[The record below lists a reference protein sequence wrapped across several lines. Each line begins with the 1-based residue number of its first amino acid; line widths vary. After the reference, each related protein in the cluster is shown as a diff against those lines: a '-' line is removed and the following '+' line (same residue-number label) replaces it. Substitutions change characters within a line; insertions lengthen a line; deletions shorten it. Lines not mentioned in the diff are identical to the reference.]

1 MKIKNYYLLTAL
13 IFLGTNLASYSQT
26 INTFFGGNSGTNN
39 TGNYNTGFGINSL
52 LNNTSHSNNAFG
64 FETLI
69 NSSGGYNC
77 AFGNNALQK
86 NTTGSLNSAYGTRA
100 LENNTTGSRNIAI
113 GHRSLGSNIAGIGN
127 TALGYGALTT
137 STGNDNIAIGQI
149 TPRHLVTGNSNIFI
163 GNETAVNLYNGN
175 YNLLLGNVRLNNSAT
190 TNKLAGNNLEKT
202 VIIADGHGNQK
213 MLMSRGGNI
222 GIGLGNNIIPRNR
235 LDIGGGVVIG
245 RGFTPSFSDFD
256 GYLAPTNGLLVEGRV
271 GIGNSSPKNK
281 IEITHGT
288 DGFSGLRFT
297 NLTSNSV
304 PIQTQSTD
312 KFLTV
317 NQFGDVIFQKVAPS
331 NVSSNL
337 LTSAGNT
344 MTSNVASL
352 ISTAPIVNSISNT
365 ITPFNQLITTING
378 VSSVPVN
385 LPEFDFSE
393 LDASTTNEL
402 QTISI
407 SGNTISLSNNGGSI
421 TLPTLVDTDQQSL
434 SLIGN
439 TLSISNG
446 NSVVLPTYVDTNTDQ
461 QSLSLTDNT
470 LSISN
475 GNSVVL
481 PTFVDTNTDEQSLSL
496 TGNTLSISNG
506 NSVMLPIY
514 TDTDAQSLTLNGNI
528 LSISN
533 GNSVTIPTLNFANGT
548 NTTISG
554 NGTVSNPFQINT
566 TITDTSI
573 YANNGVINQATT
585 VNNNR
590 IVDMNNSNIWFNSA
604 NSTTNGNIYIGD
616 SATYPTN
623 TGDYKLYVEGGIL
636 TEKVKV
642 ALRSTANWADY
653 VFADNYELMPLK
665 DVEKF
670 INSNK
675 HLPGIKSAKELM
687 EDGLDVAQMQAKHM
701 EKIEELT
708 LYVIEQ
714 DKKINEQN
722 LVIERYNSELE
733 LLRKQVNA
741 LIEKTK

>member
-13 IFLGTNLASYSQT
+13 IFLVTNLASYSQT

-434 SLIGN
+434 SLTGN

-714 DKKINEQN
+714 EKKINEQN
-722 LVIERYNSELE
+722 LVIQKYNSELE
-733 LLRKQVNA
+733 LLKKQVNA

>member
-13 IFLGTNLASYSQT
+13 IFLGTNLDSYSQT

-39 TGNYNTGFGINSL
+39 IGNYNTGYGINSL

-69 NSSGGYNC
+69 NSSGGFNC
-77 AFGNNALQK
+77 AFGNNALQ
-86 NTTGSLNSAYGTRA
+86 NNSTGNLNSAYGTRA
-100 LENNTTGSRNIAI
+100 LENNSTGSRNIAI
-113 GHRSLGSNIAGIGN
+113 GHRTLGSNYTGSGN
-127 TALGYGALTT
+127 TAIGYSALPTA
-137 STGNDNIAIGQI
+137 TGDNNIAIGQI
-149 TPRHLVTGNSNIFI
+149 TPRNLITGNSNIFI
-163 GNETAVNLYNGN
+163 GNETAVNLFNGN
-175 YNLLLGNVRLNNSAT
+175 YNVFLGNVRLNSGIT
-190 TNKLAGNNLEKT
+190 TDKMAGDNLEKT
-202 VIIADGHGNQK
+202 VIIADGRGNKK
-213 MLMSRGGNI
+213 MIMSSSGNV
-222 GIGLGNNIIPRNR
+222 GIALGNNILPNNR
-235 LDIGGGVVIG
+235 LDVSGGVVIG
-245 RGFTPSFSDFD
+245 KSYTPKASSFNGFV
-256 GYLAPTNGLLVEGRV
+256 APTNGLLVEGKV
-271 GIGNSSPKNK
+271 GIGNSNPTNK
-281 IEITHGT
+281 LEITHGT
-288 DGFSGLRFT
+288 NGFSGLRFT
-297 NLTSNSV
+297 NLTSNTLPTASQ
-304 PIQTQSTD
+304 ISD
-312 KFLTV
+312 KFLSV
-317 NQFGDVIFQKVAPS
+317 NQFGDVVLQKMATAT
-331 NVSSNL
+331 VSSNQ
-337 LTSAGNT
+337 LTSTGNV

-352 ISTAPIVNSISNT
+352 ISSAPIVNSISNT
-365 ITPFNQLITTING
+365 ITPFNQLITTVNG

-407 SGNTISLSNNGGSI
+407 SENTISLSNNGGSI
-421 TLPTLVDTDQQSL
+421 TLPTFVDTDQQSL
-434 SLIGN
+434 SLTGN
-439 TLSISNG
+439 TLSLSNG
-446 NSVVLPTYVDTNTDQ
+446 NSVVLPSY
-461 QSLSLTDNT
+461 
-470 LSISN
+470 
-475 GNSVVL
+475 
-481 PTFVDTNTDEQSLSL
+481 VDTNTDEQSLSL

-506 NSVMLPIY
+506 NSVVLPTY

-528 LSISN
+528 LSILN
-533 GNSVTIPTLNFANGT
+533 GNSVTIPTLNFTNGT

-585 VNNNR
+585 INNNR

-604 NSTTNGNIYIGD
+604 NSTTNGKIYIGD
-616 SATYPTN
+616 SATYPSN
-623 TGDYKLYVEGGIL
+623 SGQYKLYVEGGIL

-653 VFADNYELMPLK
+653 VFADNYKLMPLK

-714 DKKINEQN
+714 EKKINEQN
-722 LVIERYNSELE
+722 QVIEKYNSELE
-733 LLRKQVNA
+733 LLKRQVNA

>member
-1 MKIKNYYLLTAL
+1 M
-13 IFLGTNLASYSQT
+13 
-26 INTFFGGNSGTNN
+26 
-39 TGNYNTGFGINSL
+39 
-52 LNNTSHSNNAFG
+52 
-64 FETLI
+64 
-69 NSSGGYNC
+69 
-77 AFGNNALQK
+77 
-86 NTTGSLNSAYGTRA
+86 
-100 LENNTTGSRNIAI
+100 
-113 GHRSLGSNIAGIGN
+113 
-127 TALGYGALTT
+127 
-137 STGNDNIAIGQI
+137 
-149 TPRHLVTGNSNIFI
+149 
-163 GNETAVNLYNGN
+163 
-175 YNLLLGNVRLNNSAT
+175 
-190 TNKLAGNNLEKT
+190 
-202 VIIADGHGNQK
+202 
-213 MLMSRGGNI
+213 
-222 GIGLGNNIIPRNR
+222 
-235 LDIGGGVVIG
+235 
-245 RGFTPSFSDFD
+245 
-256 GYLAPTNGLLVEGRV
+256 
-271 GIGNSSPKNK
+271 
-281 IEITHGT
+281 
-288 DGFSGLRFT
+288 
-297 NLTSNSV
+297 
-304 PIQTQSTD
+304 
-312 KFLTV
+312 
-317 NQFGDVIFQKVAPS
+317 
-331 NVSSNL
+331 
-337 LTSAGNT
+337 
-344 MTSNVASL
+344 
-352 ISTAPIVNSISNT
+352 
-365 ITPFNQLITTING
+365 
-378 VSSVPVN
+378 
-385 LPEFDFSE
+385 
-393 LDASTTNEL
+393 
-402 QTISI
+402 
-407 SGNTISLSNNGGSI
+407 
-421 TLPTLVDTDQQSL
+421 

-714 DKKINEQN
+714 EKKINEQN
-722 LVIERYNSELE
+722 LVIQKYNSELE
-733 LLRKQVNA
+733 LLKKQVNA

>member
-496 TGNTLSISNG
+496 TGNILSISNG

-714 DKKINEQN
+714 EKKINEQN
-722 LVIERYNSELE
+722 LVIQKYNSELE
-733 LLRKQVNA
+733 LLKKQVNA

>member
-407 SGNTISLSNNGGSI
+407 SENTISLSNNGGSI

-714 DKKINEQN
+714 EKKINEQN
-722 LVIERYNSELE
+722 LVIQKYNSELE
-733 LLRKQVNA
+733 LLKKQVNA

>member
-421 TLPTLVDTDQQSL
+421 TLPTFVDTDQQSL

-714 DKKINEQN
+714 EKKINEQN
-722 LVIERYNSELE
+722 LVIQKYNSELE
-733 LLRKQVNA
+733 LLKKQVNA

>member
-127 TALGYGALTT
+127 TALGYGALTS

>member
-604 NSTTNGNIYIGD
+604 NSTINGNIYIGD

-714 DKKINEQN
+714 EKKINEQN
-722 LVIERYNSELE
+722 LVIQKYNSELE
-733 LLRKQVNA
+733 LLKKQVNA

>member
-13 IFLGTNLASYSQT
+13 IFLVTNLASYSQT

-714 DKKINEQN
+714 EKKINEQN
-722 LVIERYNSELE
+722 LVIQKYNSELE
-733 LLRKQVNA
+733 LLKKQVNA

>member
-77 AFGNNALQK
+77 AFGNNTLQK

-714 DKKINEQN
+714 EKKINEQN
-722 LVIERYNSELE
+722 LVIQKYNSELE
-733 LLRKQVNA
+733 LLKKQVNA

>member
-127 TALGYGALTT
+127 TALGYGALTS

-714 DKKINEQN
+714 EKKINEQN
-722 LVIERYNSELE
+722 LVIQKYNSELE
-733 LLRKQVNA
+733 LLKKQVNA

>member
-113 GHRSLGSNIAGIGN
+113 GHRSVGSNIAGIGN
-127 TALGYGALTT
+127 TALGYGALTS

-434 SLIGN
+434 SLTGN

-714 DKKINEQN
+714 EKKINEQN
-722 LVIERYNSELE
+722 LVIQKYNSELE
-733 LLRKQVNA
+733 LLKKQVNA

>member
-52 LNNTSHSNNAFG
+52 LNYTSHSNNAFG

-714 DKKINEQN
+714 EKKINEQN
-722 LVIERYNSELE
+722 LVIQKYNSELE
-733 LLRKQVNA
+733 LLKKQVNA

>member
-26 INTFFGGNSGTNN
+26 INTFFGLNSGTNN
-39 TGNYNTGFGINSL
+39 TGNYSTGYGVSALF
-52 LNNTSHSNNAFG
+52 NNTSHSNNAFG
-64 FETLI
+64 FETLM
-69 NSSGGYNC
+69 NSSGGFNC
-77 AFGNNALQK
+77 AFGNNALQN
-86 NTTGSLNSAYGTRA
+86 NTTGNLNSAYGTRA
-100 LENNTTGSRNIAI
+100 LENNSTGSKNIAI
-113 GHRSLGSNIAGIGN
+113 GHRTLGNNFIGNGN
-127 TALGYGALTT
+127 TAIGYSALPTA
-137 STGNDNIAIGQI
+137 TGDNNIAIGQV

-163 GNETAVNLYNGN
+163 GNETAVNLFNGN
-175 YNLLLGNVRLNNSAT
+175 YNVFLGNVKLNTGVT
-190 TNKLAGNNLEKT
+190 TEKMAGDNLEKT
-202 VIIADGHGNQK
+202 VIIADGRGNQK
-213 MLMSRGGNI
+213 MIMSSNGNV
-222 GIGLGNNIIPRNR
+222 GIALGNNILPNNR
-235 LDIGGGVVIG
+235 LDVSGGVVIG
-245 RGFTPSFSDFD
+245 KSYTPKASSFNGFI
-256 GYLAPTNGLLVEGRV
+256 APTNGLLVEGRV
-271 GIGNSSPKNK
+271 GIGNSNPTNK
-281 IEITHGT
+281 LEITHGT
-288 DGFSGLRFT
+288 NGFSGLRFT
-297 NLTSNSV
+297 NLTSN
-304 PIQTQSTD
+304 IQPTASQTSD
-312 KFLTV
+312 KFLSV
-317 NQFGDVIFQKVAPS
+317 NQFGDVVLQKMATAT
-331 NVSSNL
+331 VSSNQ

-352 ISTAPIVNSISNT
+352 SSSAPIINSISNV
-365 ITPFNQLITTING
+365 ITPFNQLITTVNG
-378 VSSVPVN
+378 VSSAPVN

-407 SGNTISLSNNGGSI
+407 SENTISLSNNGGSI
-421 TLPTLVDTDQQSL
+421 TLPTFVDTDQQSL
-434 SLIGN
+434 TLTGN

-461 QSLSLTDNT
+461 QSLT
-470 LSISN
+470 LA
-475 GNSVVL
+475 
-481 PTFVDTNTDEQSLSL
+481 
-496 TGNTLSISNG
+496 GNTLSISNG
-506 NSVMLPIY
+506 NSVILPTY

-623 TGDYKLYVEGGIL
+623 TGNYKLYVEGGIL

-653 VFADNYELMPLK
+653 VFADNYKLMPLK

>member
-127 TALGYGALTT
+127 TALGYGALTS

-604 NSTTNGNIYIGD
+604 NSTINGNIYIGD

-714 DKKINEQN
+714 EKKINEQN
-722 LVIERYNSELE
+722 LVIQKYNSELE
-733 LLRKQVNA
+733 LLKKQVNA

>member
-514 TDTDAQSLTLNGNI
+514 TDKDAQSLTLNGNI

-714 DKKINEQN
+714 EKKINEQN
-722 LVIERYNSELE
+722 LVIQKYNSELE
-733 LLRKQVNA
+733 LLKKQVNA

>member
-434 SLIGN
+434 SLTGN

-714 DKKINEQN
+714 EKKINEQN
-722 LVIERYNSELE
+722 LVIQKYNSELE
-733 LLRKQVNA
+733 LLKKQVNA

>member
-714 DKKINEQN
+714 EKKINEQN
-722 LVIERYNSELE
+722 LVIQKYNSELE
-733 LLRKQVNA
+733 LLKKQVNA